1 MLPHWEAQNS
11 KIASFQAIG
20 LIFGVQGY
28 FCHTWILSHSAL
40 GILKNELFN
49 KNPKIELL
57 KKRLIWASLATR
69 FETFSNWR
77 GLRQKPRG
85 LWLQN
90 PIVVARQS
98 VKFVCCRLKST
109 LWSDLEILKKIPKM
123 WLTKN
128 DCVIIYSN
136 MKKNSFFC
144 RNFARKKQG
153 KMTKKFCQKL
163 IEKFFFYFL
172 KKKFFRKN
180 GISFD

>member
-136 MKKNSFFC
+136 MKKKPVFFVVIL
-144 RNFARKKQG
+144 Q
-153 KMTKKFCQKL
+153 
-163 IEKFFFYFL
+163 EKS
-172 KKKFFRKN
+172 KVRWRKN
-180 GISFD
+180 SVKNSLKNFSSIFWKKNSLEKME

>member
-57 KKRLIWASLATR
+57 KKRLIWASLATW

-136 MKKNSFFC
+136 MKKTGFFVVIL
-144 RNFARKKQG
+144 Q
-153 KMTKKFCQKL
+153 
-163 IEKFFFYFL
+163 EKS
-172 KKKFFRKN
+172 KVRWRKN
-180 GISFD
+180 SVKNSLKNFSSIFWKKNSLEKME

>member
-136 MKKNSFFC
+136 MKKNQFF
-144 RNFARKKQG
+144 
-153 KMTKKFCQKL
+153 L
-163 IEKFFFYFL
+163 
-172 KKKFFRKN
+172 
-180 GISFD
+180 S